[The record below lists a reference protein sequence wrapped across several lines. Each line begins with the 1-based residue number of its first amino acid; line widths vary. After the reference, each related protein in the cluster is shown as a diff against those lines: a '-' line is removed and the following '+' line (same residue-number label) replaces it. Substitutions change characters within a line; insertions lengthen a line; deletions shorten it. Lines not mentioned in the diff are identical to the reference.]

1 MAVLTY
7 DASKTSQ
14 DEILKRIALVGYDS
28 DKFLAPDATY
38 DALHECCQ
46 YERVAKNMPTA
57 AKNGISYNGKSFQS
71 R

>member
-38 DALHECCQ
+38 DVHECCQ
-46 YERVAKNMPTA
+46 YERVAKVAMPA
-57 AKNGISYNGKSFQS
+57 AKRISDYGKSFQS